1 MVMNANI
8 LLKSKQAGILIA
20 LRDTTQAWYVSSL
33 AKAAG
38 TTYVHACN
46 FINVCE
52 ELGVVNCEKH
62 GKLKVVKLTEKGA
75 KITEMLYGIN
85 SLITQTAAPPAAPS
99 VPPQQPQ
106 APPKEKEQ
114 PEKKQS

>member
-1 MVMNANI
+1 MNTNI
-8 LLKSKQAGILIA
+8 LLKSKQAGILVA
-20 LRDTTQAWYVSSL
+20 LRDTSQAWYVASL

-62 GKLKVVKLTEKGA
+62 GKLKVIKLTDKGA
-75 KITEMLYGIN
+75 KITEMLFGIN
-85 SLITQTAAPPAAPS
+85 ALLAQVTAPPAAS
-99 VPPQQPQ
+99 TAPPQPQPP
-106 APPKEKEQ
+106 AKEKEQ
-114 PEKKQS
+114 PEKKLA

>member
-1 MVMNANI
+1 MEPNI
-8 LLKSKQAGILIA
+8 ILRGKQTRILVA
-20 LRDTTQAWYVSSL
+20 LRDTNQAWYVSSL

-52 ELGVVNCEKH
+52 ELGIVNCEKH

-75 KITEMLYGIN
+75 KMAEMISGI
-85 SLITQTAAPPAAPS
+85 SALMGQVAPPQSEPEPRQ
-99 VPPQQPQ
+99 PPVQP
-106 APPKEKEQ
+106 AVKEKEV
-114 PEKKQS
+114 PEKKQ